1 MTARLRIPSVGDG
14 LAYTLAAKVARMS
27 KRILIVEDDDTTVRV
42 LQYALGE
49 NGYQVASAASG
60 YLALGEVQIREPDVI
75 LLDLYL
81 RDGMNGP
88 EFLDQYRRSG
98 GRAKVI
104 AISGATRSDPMTQG
118 LRVDEFIGKPFDIDH
133 VVSSVRRFAYD

>member
-1 MTARLRIPSVGDG
+1 MR
-14 LAYTLAAKVARMS
+14 
-27 KRILIVEDDDTTVRV
+27 RILLVEDDEEAVRM
-42 LQYALGE
+42 LGFALRE
-49 NGYQVASAASG
+49 AGYEVATAATG
-60 YLALGEVQIREPDVI
+60 HIALAEVAKRGPDVI

-98 GRAKVI
+98 GQAKVI
-104 AISGATRSDPMTQG
+104 AISGATRSDPMTQD

>member
-1 MTARLRIPSVGDG
+1 MGDSPVGEG
-14 LAYTLAAKVARMS
+14 LGYTLAAKVARMS
-27 KRILIVEDDDTTVRV
+27 KRILIVEDDDNTVRV
-42 LQYALGE
+42 LQFALGE
-49 NGYQVASAASG
+49 DGYQVASAASG
-60 YLALGEVQIREPDVI
+60 PLALGEVQIREPDVI

-81 RDGMNGP
+81 RGGMNGP

>member
-1 MTARLRIPSVGDG
+1 
-14 LAYTLAAKVARMS
+14 MS

-49 NGYQVASAASG
+49 I
-60 YLALGEVQIREPDVI
+60 LIREPDVI

-81 RDGMNGP
+81 RGGMNGP
-88 EFLDQYRRSG
+88 EFLDEYRRSG
-98 GRAKVI
+98 GCAKVI
-104 AISGATRSDPMTQG
+104 AISGATHSDPLTQG

-133 VVSSVRRFAYD
+133 VVLSVRRFAYD